1 MKWPIYKRA
10 QFINPCPK
18 LVENYIIDSSLV
30 SCFQKAKALICS
42 LNGSRAIN
50 VLPILT
56 RLVLRSAEL
65 TRDSSL
71 TFKLTLWKWFYK
83 FSNVILG
90 WSTETGL
97 SGNFSGNFFYK
108 FEWFLVKSGT
118 CFFVTVGRPTPVKAR
133 LCRGPSDQEVAP
145 RQRQF
150 SLPLKLGDHRRPL
163 RAQQSQIW
171 HVTTPPKMGVS

>member
-1 MKWPIYKRA
+1 
-10 QFINPCPK
+10 
-18 LVENYIIDSSLV
+18 VENYIIDSSLV

-71 TFKLTLWKWFYK
+71 TFKLTLWKWFYQ

-118 CFFVTVGRPTPVKAR
+118 AFSSPWGGRP
-133 LCRGPSDQEVAP
+133 
-145 RQRQF
+145 
-150 SLPLKLGDHRRPL
+150 PL
-163 RAQQSQIW
+163 RRGYAA
-171 HVTTPPKMGVS
+171 VPPTRRLPRASVSFRYRSNLGIIGALSEHNRAKFGMGQHHQKWGFHKG